1 MDAKEGTRRARIGFV
16 GGGNMAEALVRGIV
30 ASGVAAPDDL
40 YVSEPR
46 QERSRELSEAY
57 GVGSCEDNGALAE
70 QCEIVVLAVKPAV
83 VPTVLR
89 AMRDRL
95 DPEALVVSICA
106 GVRTGDIEAE
116 LGDGARVVR
125 AMPNT
130 AAMALAGATAIAAGA
145 MAKDDDLQFV
155 QRLFEA
161 VGCCVVVP
169 ETLLDAVT
177 GLSGSGPAY
186 VMLVIEALAD
196 GGVQAGLSR
205 DVAQLLAAQTVYG
218 AAKLQ
223 RETGESPA
231 SLRDR
236 VSSPGGTT
244 IAGLAEL
251 EARGVR
257 GAFVAAV
264 QAATDRSSELGR
276 TS

>member
-1 MDAKEGTRRARIGFV
+1 MDAKEAARGTRIGFV

-30 ASGVAAPDDL
+30 ASGVAASDDL

-46 QERSRELSEAY
+46 QERRLELAQAY
-57 GVGSCEDNGALAE
+57 GVTSCEDNGALADR
-70 QCEIVVLAVKPAV
+70 CELVVLAVKPAV

-106 GVRTGDIEAE
+106 GVRTEAIEAQ
-116 LGDGARVVR
+116 LRDGARVVR

-145 MAKDDDLQFV
+145 MARESDLQFT

-186 VMLVIEALAD
+186 VMLVIEALAE
-196 GGVQAGLSR
+196 GGVQAGLPR
-205 DVAQLLAAQTVYG
+205 DVAERLAAQTVYG

-231 SLRDR
+231 RLRDG

-244 IAGLAEL
+244 LAGLAEL
-251 EARGVR
+251 EDRGVR
-257 GAFVAAV
+257 EAFIAAV
-264 QAATDRSSELGR
+264 QAATDRSNELGR